1 MIIIINY
8 NSNRQNIKILNLN
21 RVMYRIRIFSSF
33 GKSENCKEIFERLCE
48 TNKIEDYGDGKKYYI
63 TNEDD
68 YTHVIIMN
76 TAMPDIP
83 SHIPKENVV
92 GLAFEPVPYLGL
104 TYEFVDYVKQNV
116 GKYLIGDVG
125 DKSILKEPFEEHY
138 GYMWHMTPLKQ
149 IRFKDKRMSIMIS
162 MKQEMKGHI
171 YRHQL
176 VNKILEQDLP
186 IDIYGGGCKL
196 YHNKKQ
202 LMGEFTEVEPYER
215 YEFHIAIENMETN
228 HYFSEKITN
237 PMLCGTVPIYL
248 GCKNIEQYFPGK
260 VIRLNGDIE
269 HDIELLKNILR
280 EPEKYKKEIKINEV
294 KEKISLIKNLD
305 TIFA

>member
-1 MIIIINY
+1 
-8 NSNRQNIKILNLN
+8 
-21 RVMYRIRIFSSF
+21 MYRIRIYSSF
-33 GKSENCKEIFERLCE
+33 GKSENCKGIFERLCE
-48 TNKIEDYGDGKKYYI
+48 TQKIEDYGDGKKYYI

-83 SHIPKENVV
+83 SHIPKENVI
-92 GLAFEPVPYLGL
+92 GLAFEPLPYLGL
-104 TYEFVDYVKQNV
+104 TRQFVDYVKEKV
-116 GKYLIGDVG
+116 GKYFIGDVG
-125 DKSILKEPFEEHY
+125 DGSILTKPFIEHY

-149 IRFKDKRMSIMIS
+149 FRLKDKRMSIMIS

-171 YRHQL
+171 YRHIL

-186 IDIYGGGCKL
+186 IDIYGRGCKM

-202 LMGEFTEVEPYER
+202 LKGEFTEVEPYES
-215 YEFHIAIENMETN
+215 YEFHIAIENMETI

-237 PMLCGTVPIYL
+237 PLLCGTVPIYL
-248 GCKNIEQYFPGK
+248 GCRNIEEYFPGK
-260 VIRLNGDIE
+260 VVRLNGDIE

-280 EPEKYKKEIKINEV
+280 EPEKYKKEIKISEV

>member
-1 MIIIINY
+1 
-8 NSNRQNIKILNLN
+8 
-21 RVMYRIRIFSSF
+21 MYRIRIYSSF
-33 GKSENCKEIFERLCE
+33 GESKNCKGIFERLCE
-48 TNKIEDYGDGKKYYI
+48 TQKIEDYGDGKKYYI

-83 SHIPKENVV
+83 SHIPKENVI
-92 GLAFEPVPYLGL
+92 GLAFEPLPYLGL
-104 TYEFVDYVKQNV
+104 TRQFVDYVNEKV
-116 GKYLIGDVG
+116 GKYFIGDVG
-125 DKSILKEPFEEHY
+125 DGSILKKPFVEHY
-138 GYMWHMTPLKQ
+138 AYMWHTTPLKT
-149 IRFKDKRMSIMIS
+149 FPLKNKRMSIMIS

-171 YRHQL
+171 YRHLL
-176 VNKILEQDLP
+176 VNEILKHDLP
-186 IDIYGGGCKL
+186 IDIYGRGCKM

-202 LMGEFTEVEPYER
+202 LKGEFTEVEPYEN
-215 YEFHIAIENMETN
+215 YEFHIAIENMESN

-248 GCKNIEQYFPGK
+248 GCRNIEEYFPGK

-294 KEKISLIKNLD
+294 KDKISLIKNLD

>member
-1 MIIIINY
+1 
-8 NSNRQNIKILNLN
+8 
-21 RVMYRIRIFSSF
+21 MYRIRIYSSF
-33 GKSENCKEIFERLCE
+33 GESKNCKGIFERLCE
-48 TNKIEDYGDGKKYYI
+48 TQKIEDYGDGKKYYI

-83 SHIPKENVV
+83 SHIPKDNVI
-92 GLAFEPVPYLGL
+92 GLAFEPLPYLGL
-104 TYEFVDYVKQNV
+104 TRQFVDYVNEKV
-116 GKYLIGDVG
+116 GKYFIGDVG
-125 DKSILKEPFEEHY
+125 DGSILKKQFVEHY
-138 GYMWHMTPLKQ
+138 AYMWHTTPLKT
-149 IRFKDKRMSIMIS
+149 FPLKNKRMSIMIS

-171 YRHQL
+171 YRHLL
-176 VNKILEQDLP
+176 VNEILKHDLP
-186 IDIYGGGCKL
+186 IDIYGRGCKM

-202 LMGEFTEVEPYER
+202 LKGEFTEVEPYEN
-215 YEFHIAIENMETN
+215 YEFHIAIENMESN

-248 GCKNIEQYFPGK
+248 GCRNIEEYFPGK

-294 KEKISLIKNLD
+294 KDKISLIKNLD

>member
-1 MIIIINY
+1 
-8 NSNRQNIKILNLN
+8 
-21 RVMYRIRIFSSF
+21 MYRIRIFSSF

-76 TAMPDIP
+76 TAMPVIP
-83 SHIPKENVV
+83 SHIPKENVI

-125 DKSILKEPFEEHY
+125 DKSILTKPFIEHY

-149 IRFKDKRMSIMIS
+149 FRFKDKRISIMIS
-162 MKQEMKGHI
+162 MKLELKGHI

-176 VNKILEQDLP
+176 VNEILKQDLP
-186 IDIYGGGCKL
+186 IDVYGKGCELYRKGNEIYGLCSELDGIGNNI

-202 LMGEFTEVEPYER
+202 LKGEFTEIEPYER

-237 PMLCGTVPIYL
+237 TLLCGTVPIYL
-248 GCKNIEQYFPGK
+248 GCKNIEEYFPGK

-305 TIFA
+305 MIFA